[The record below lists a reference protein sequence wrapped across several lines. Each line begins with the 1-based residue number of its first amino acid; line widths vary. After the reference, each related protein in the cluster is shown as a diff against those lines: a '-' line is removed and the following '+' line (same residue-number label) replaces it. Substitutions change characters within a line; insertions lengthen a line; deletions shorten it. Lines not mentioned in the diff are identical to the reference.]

1 METLGIAPEAQLVIM
16 KVFDMDGMCYFDYL
30 IAAMEDAIALG
41 VDCANLSLG
50 SACGPHY
57 YEGMTEVY
65 DAAGRRASTW
75 WWPPATTPPPAT
87 GVSGAR
93 AWWNPAPSPPAPWA
107 CPGTFDSVLTVAS
120 MENPQEVSFEAI
132 RGLSPSA
139 GTTVPKVSGNS
150 SPTRRP
156 NPSRKAWASRSAW
169 QVNS

>member
-65 DAAGRRASTW
+65 DAARAAGINVVVAAGNDASTGYRSLW
-75 WWPPATTPPPAT
+75 
-87 GVSGAR
+87 GEGLVESSSVST
-93 AWWNPAPSPPAPWA
+93 APWA
-107 CPGTFDSVLTVAS
+107 CPAPLT
-120 MENPQEVSFEAI
+120 PC
-132 RGLSPSA
+132 
-139 GTTVPKVSGNS
+139 
-150 SPTRRP
+150 
-156 NPSRKAWASRSAW
+156 
-169 QVNS
+169 